1 MRNTYALTEAAIQ
14 LAIFIVLFLAS
25 VYVPLFG
32 MIISLFLPLPFIV
45 FTMRHGYRSALVLL
59 TAAVIVSTVISTLLS
74 AFAAV
79 MFGTSGIVIGALLAK
94 QKNQY
99 AVLAAATVAFLVN
112 IVINYVISI
121 KFFELDII
129 AQTLSMLSDSFHT
142 AVQVMESAGKKL
154 PEETIARFEQGLR
167 VIKYVTPTLF
177 VIAALAFAYLTI
189 IVSVPILKRLK
200 LSVGTWPPFRQLMLP
215 RQLVWYYLLVLIATF
230 FPLEQGTFAFIV
242 VINLYYVLQLLFAI
256 QGFSFLYYLAYRKQI
271 AKGIVVA
278 GTIVCLFVPFLLYLI
293 AILGIIDLGFELRK
307 RVQ

>member
-25 VYVPLFG
+25 LYVPLLG
-32 MIISLFLPLPFIV
+32 MMISLFLSLPFIV
-45 FTMRHGYRSALVLL
+45 FTMRHGYRPALVLL
-59 TAAVIVSTVISTLLS
+59 TAAVIVSTLISSVLS

-79 MFGTSGIVIGALLAK
+79 MFGTGGIVIGALLAK
-94 QKNQY
+94 QKNRY
-99 AVLAAATVAFLVN
+99 VVLAVATIAFLVN
-112 IVINYVISI
+112 IVINYVVSV
-121 KFFELDII
+121 KFFDLDII
-129 AQTLSMLSDSFHT
+129 AQTISVISDSFHT
-142 AVQVMESAGKKL
+142 AVQVMESAGKKP
-154 PEETIARFEQGLR
+154 PEATIARFEQGLK

-177 VIAALAFAYLTI
+177 VITALAFAYLTI

-256 QGFSFLYYLAYRKQI
+256 QGFSFLYYIAYRKQI

-278 GTIVCLFVPFLLYLI
+278 GTIVCLFIPFLLYLI

>member
-25 VYVPLFG
+25 LYVPLLG
-32 MIISLFLPLPFIV
+32 MMISLFLSLPFIV
-45 FTMRHGYRSALVLL
+45 FTMRHGYRPALVLL
-59 TAAVIVSTVISTLLS
+59 TAAVIVSTLISSVLS

-79 MFGTSGIVIGALLAK
+79 MFGTGGIVIGALLAK
-94 QKNQY
+94 QKNRY
-99 AVLAAATVAFLVN
+99 VVLAAATIAFLVN
-112 IVINYVISI
+112 IVINYVVSV
-121 KFFELDII
+121 KFFDLDII
-129 AQTLSMLSDSFHT
+129 AQTISVISDSFHT
-142 AVQVMESAGKKL
+142 AVQIMENAGEKP
-154 PEETIARFEQGLR
+154 PEETVARFEQGLKL
-167 VIKYVTPTLF
+167 IKYVTPTLF

-256 QGFSFLYYLAYRKQI
+256 QGFSFLYYIAYRKQI
-271 AKGIVVA
+271 AKGIIVA
-278 GTIVCLFVPFLLYLI
+278 GTIVCLFIPFLLYLI

>member
-25 VYVPLFG
+25 LYVPLLG
-32 MIISLFLPLPFIV
+32 MMISLFLSLPFIV
-45 FTMRHGYRSALVLL
+45 FTMRHGYRPALVLL
-59 TAAVIVSTVISTLLS
+59 TAAVIVSTLISSVLS

-79 MFGTSGIVIGALLAK
+79 MFGTGGIVIGALLAK
-94 QKNQY
+94 QKNRY
-99 AVLAAATVAFLVN
+99 VVLAAATIAFLVN
-112 IVINYVISI
+112 IVINYVVSV
-121 KFFELDII
+121 KFFDLDII
-129 AQTLSMLSDSFHT
+129 AQTISVISDSFHT
-142 AVQVMESAGKKL
+142 AVQIMENAGKKP
-154 PEETIARFEQGLR
+154 PEETVARFEQGLKL
-167 VIKYVTPTLF
+167 IKYVTPTLF

-256 QGFSFLYYLAYRKQI
+256 QGFSFLYYIAYRKQI
-271 AKGIVVA
+271 AKGIIVA
-278 GTIVCLFVPFLLYLI
+278 GTIVCLFIPFLLYLI

>member
-25 VYVPLFG
+25 LYVPLLG
-32 MIISLFLPLPFIV
+32 MMISLFLSLPFIV
-45 FTMRHGYRSALVLL
+45 FTMRHGYRPALVLL
-59 TAAVIVSTVISTLLS
+59 TAAVIVSTLISSVLS

-79 MFGTSGIVIGALLAK
+79 MFGTGGIVIGALLAK
-94 QKNQY
+94 QKNRY
-99 AVLAAATVAFLVN
+99 VVLAAATIAFLVN
-112 IVINYVISI
+112 IVINYVVSV
-121 KFFELDII
+121 KFFDLDII
-129 AQTLSMLSDSFHT
+129 AQTISVISDSFHT
-142 AVQVMESAGKKL
+142 AVQVMESTGKKP
-154 PEETIARFEQGLR
+154 PEETVARFEQGLKL
-167 VIKYVTPTLF
+167 IKYVTPTLF

-256 QGFSFLYYLAYRKQI
+256 QGFSFLCYIAYRKQI
-271 AKGIVVA
+271 AKGIIVA
-278 GTIVCLFVPFLLYLI
+278 GTIVCLFIPFLLYLI